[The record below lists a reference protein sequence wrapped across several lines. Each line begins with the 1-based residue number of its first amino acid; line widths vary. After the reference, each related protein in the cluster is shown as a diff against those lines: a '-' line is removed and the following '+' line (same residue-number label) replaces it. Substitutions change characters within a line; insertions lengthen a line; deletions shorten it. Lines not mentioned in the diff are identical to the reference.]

1 MKRCPS
7 CSRTYA
13 DETMSFCLADGALLS
28 PPYSEYGERIEE
40 PSATAV
46 LPTMQ
51 PRSIP
56 PTQAA
61 PNLDIPTIAVRPP
74 LQSIADES
82 RRPTSTSRVWVLT
95 AIVCTL
101 IVLAAAI
108 FVYENNKSDEVAAT
122 GIQPAINDPSKLL
135 SPTPIPS
142 ATPATMSTSS
152 PTPIRTA
159 TVAPTETR
167 PIPSSGTTSNPTPE
181 TSSGNDSNRIFSGT
195 EVSSHVQIL
204 SKPEP
209 TYTDLAKKNQVV
221 GTVVLRAV
229 FSSAGTVTNIHVVSG
244 LADGLS
250 EQAISAAKQIKFVPA
265 MKDGHPVSM
274 WMELQYNFD
283 LY

>member
-28 PPYSEYGERIEE
+28 PPYSEGVDEG
-40 PSATAV
+40 SVTAL

-51 PRSIP
+51 PPSIP
-56 PTQAA
+56 PTKAA

-82 RRPTSTSRVWVLT
+82 VRPTPNSRIWVLT
-95 AIVCTL
+95 AIVCAL
-101 IVLAAAI
+101 IVFAAAI
-108 FVYENNKSDEVAAT
+108 FVYERNKSDEVAAT
-122 GIQPAINDPSKLL
+122 DIQPAINDPSKLL
-135 SPTPIPS
+135 SPIPIPS
-142 ATPATMSTSS
+142 ATPAITSTPSAS
-152 PTPIRTA
+152 PTRTPA
-159 TVAPTETR
+159 VSPTEAKVLTTNPVLVQKNGPSPTR
-167 PIPSSGTTSNPTPE
+167 SSEIDDNRTF
-181 TSSGNDSNRIFSGT
+181 SGNEVDSR
-195 EVSSHVQIL
+195 VQIL

-209 TYTDLAKKNQVV
+209 TYTDIARKNQVN
-221 GTVVLRAV
+221 GIVVLRAI

-244 LADGLS
+244 LADGLN
-250 EQAISAAKQIKFVPA
+250 ERAISAAERIKFVPA

-274 WMELQYNFD
+274 WMEMQYNFN

>member
-1 MKRCPS
+1 
-7 CSRTYA
+7 
-13 DETMSFCLADGALLS
+13 MSFCLADGALLS
-28 PPYSEYGERIEE
+28 PPYSERIEE

-46 LPTMQ
+46 LPTRQ

-61 PNLDIPTIAVRPP
+61 PNLDIPTIAIRPP

-101 IVLAAAI
+101 IVLAAVI
-108 FVYENNKSDEVAAT
+108 FVYENNKSDEAVAT
-122 GIQPAINDPSKLL
+122 DIQPAINDPNKLL
-135 SPTPIPS
+135 SPIPIPS
-142 ATPATMSTSS
+142 VTPAITSTPSPSPTRSPAVSSTEGKPLNADPVLSPSKGPSPSTSS
-152 PTPIRTA
+152 EIDNNKTF
-159 TVAPTETR
+159 
-167 PIPSSGTTSNPTPE
+167 
-181 TSSGNDSNRIFSGT
+181 SGNEVDSR
-195 EVSSHVQIL
+195 VKIL

-209 TYTDLAKKNQVV
+209 TYTDIARKNQVN
-221 GTVVLRAV
+221 GIVVLRAI

-274 WMELQYNFD
+274 WMELRYNFD